1 MTERKK
7 LPEFHPTEQDH
18 DLGRQWA
25 DENRAL
31 LDEGIDECVYTR
43 EDIADAFAHGFAAG
57 KQCAL
62 AAAKMLVFRGRV
74 KGPVQ

>member
-25 DENRAL
+25 DENRGQ
-31 LDEGIDECVYTR
+31 LDEEIGDCVYTR
-43 EDIADAFAHGFAAG
+43 EEIADAFAHGFAAG

-62 AAAKMLVFRGRV
+62 AAAKMLVFRHSK
-74 KGPVQ
+74 KGPEQ